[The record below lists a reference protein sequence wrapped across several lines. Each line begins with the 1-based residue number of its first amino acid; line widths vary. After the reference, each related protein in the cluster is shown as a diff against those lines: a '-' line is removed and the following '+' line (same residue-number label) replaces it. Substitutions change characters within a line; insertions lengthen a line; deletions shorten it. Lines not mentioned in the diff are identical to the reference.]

1 MTARRRGGIPPI
13 VTVLIT
19 ISAVVAAAI
28 VAYFLFTTTSSAT
41 KQPMLEVTSAYA
53 LCSGTS
59 TATSCAVYVTLRNM
73 GTSDVTIIT
82 SSSPPS
88 PQIEVLTST
97 STNTITCGLSP
108 APPNNQ
114 VPSGGSVNL
123 RCPLSNYANVN
134 IPDGA
139 SATLLLTVQPAGGSQ
154 QSLSLAFK
162 IARP

>member
-1 MTARRRGGIPPI
+1 MMTARRRGGVPPI

-28 VAYFLFTTTSSAT
+28 VAYFLFSTTSGAT

-59 TATSCAVYVTLRNM
+59 CSAVYVTVRNVGAVNIQNI
-73 GTSDVTIIT
+73 GTT
-82 SSSPPS
+82 SIYVSGASQQVQGSCSPS
-88 PQIEVLTST
+88 TTS
-97 STNTITCGLSP
+97 LP
-108 APPNNQ
+108 A
-114 VPSGGSVNL
+114 GGSVNL
-123 RCPLSNYANVN
+123 KCSVSAN

-139 SATLLLTVQPAGGSQ
+139 SAVLEVTVTPEGATSSHTLSIG
-154 QSLSLAFK
+154 FK

>member
-1 MTARRRGGIPPI
+1 MTARRRGGVPPI

-19 ISAVVAAAI
+19 ISAVVAAGL
-28 VAYFLFTTTSSAT
+28 VAYFLFSTTSSAT
-41 KQPMLEVTSAYA
+41 KQPMLEVTGAYA
-53 LCSGTS
+53 ICATSGS
-59 TATSCAVYVTLRNM
+59 TTSCAVYITLRNV
-73 GTSDVTIIT
+73 GASDVTIST
-82 SSSPPS
+82 SPP
-88 PQIEVLTST
+88 PQIDVLVGTST
-97 STNTITCGLSP
+97 TSITCALNP

-123 RCPLSNYANVN
+123 RCPSSGTQSVN

-139 SATLLLTVQPAGGSQ
+139 SATLLLTVQPTGGGQ

>member
-19 ISAVVAAAI
+19 ISAVVAAGL
-28 VAYFLFTTTSSAT
+28 VAYFLFSTTSSAT

-53 LCSGTS
+53 ICPSAS
-59 TATSCAVYVTLRNM
+59 SCTVYVTIRNV
-73 GTSDVTIIT
+73 GASDVTIIT